1 MTFQSKD
8 PIINIPLDKVPNK
21 DKVPGSAGGHGIP
34 VEHPTSYVETLMHL
48 LKGNVGSGIFAM
60 GDGIRNAGIIVGP
73 IVVLILGVICTHCQH
88 LLVLDYYGYVLDV
101 HFHMA
106 IILLPILLTAL
117 IRNLKYLAPFST
129 LANVLMC
136 IGIIIVIYYASQDV
150 PSVTERRYIADWQ
163 QLPLFFGTAIY
174 AFEGIGLVLPLQNE
188 MKKPGQFTKP
198 LGVLNSGMV
207 IVTIM
212 YLVVGCLSYM
222 KYGDDIRG
230 SVTLNLPQHEV
241 KASPFKNVSERPF
254 MPPANA
260 KLHSTPGDWYGTFEG
275 KLDAFS
281 TKMKARAPFKH
292 EGPNPLTSPGKKGG
306 YGYVNICLNPYP
318 DHSVEKYGAKAKYK
332 QYGQTLDGPMV
343 VGTHPKPFFEPNPYK
358 NPDNIKPGPT
368 YVPPKEKSLPP
379 LPPGKFIPTGPGKL
393 VLGGCKAGCF
403 DKYPEHKAEKYK
415 PSSESKS
422 KKWFLSGTFQPPA
435 SGERSYYTCSVI
447 NENLRFRVN
456 ENNYNAYQPN
466 FIKHLM

>member
-1 MTFQSKD
+1 PKTK
-8 PIINIPLDKVPNK
+8 
-21 DKVPGSAGGHGIP
+21 
-34 VEHPTSYVETLMHL
+34 T
-48 LKGNVGSGIFAM
+48 
-60 GDGIRNAGIIVGP
+60 
-73 IVVLILGVICTHCQH
+73 
-88 LLVLDYYGYVLDV
+88 
-101 HFHMA
+101 
-106 IILLPILLTAL
+106 
-117 IRNLKYLAPFST
+117 
-129 LANVLMC
+129 
-136 IGIIIVIYYASQDV
+136 
-150 PSVTERRYIADWQ
+150 DWQ
-163 QLPLFFGTAIY
+163 DCYFDTEYKRLFTGEAIK
-174 AFEGIGLVLPLQNE
+174 GRG
-188 MKKPGQFTKP
+188 KK
-198 LGVLNSGMV
+198 L
-207 IVTIM
+207 
-212 YLVVGCLSYM
+212 
-222 KYGDDIRG
+222 
-230 SVTLNLPQHEV
+230 

-393 VLGGCKAGCF
+393 PGGCKAGCF